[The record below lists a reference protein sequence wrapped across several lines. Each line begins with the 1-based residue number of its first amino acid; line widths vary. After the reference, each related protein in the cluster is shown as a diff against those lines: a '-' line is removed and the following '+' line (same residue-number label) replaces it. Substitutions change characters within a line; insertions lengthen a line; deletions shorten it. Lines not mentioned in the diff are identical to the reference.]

1 MSLRSPTEN
10 ENAWERFL
18 ASARNDNACHLER
31 SERSFS
37 NPIFE
42 GGHEGHEGSDLFLPP
57 RRKGAK
63 FGVLL
68 LLLCAFA
75 TLREIFRSPV
85 LRFLRLITRFRAT
98 CVSPAVDTR

>member
-1 MSLRSPTEN
+1 MILRSPTDN

-42 GGHEGHEGSDLFLPP
+42 GGVCLEDQFPALVERADTGELRMLDVFELRVIA
-57 RRKGAK
+57 RR
-63 FGVLL
+63 
-68 LLLCAFA
+68 
-75 TLREIFRSPV
+75 
-85 LRFLRLITRFRAT
+85 
-98 CVSPAVDTR
+98 